1 MKLTYQILQI
11 YKFSYIKCIIV
22 SIDMISK
29 LEVIEFELYDE

>member
-11 YKFSYIKCIIV
+11 YKFSYIKYIIV